1 MAKKFFKCAKCG
13 NIIAKYVDAGVPVA
27 CCGEP
32 MVELVPN
39 TTDAAGEKH
48 VPVVEVNGGHER
60 ILSHPDEPKAEFVLA
75 DGEVALRAYEFCNLH
90 GLWSVEVK

>member
-32 MVELVPN
+32 MVELVPQ
-39 TTDAAGEKH
+39 H
-48 VPVVEVNGGHER
+48 HR
-60 ILSHPDEPKAEFVLA
+60 
-75 DGEVALRAYEFCNLH
+75 CC
-90 GLWSVEVK
+90 W